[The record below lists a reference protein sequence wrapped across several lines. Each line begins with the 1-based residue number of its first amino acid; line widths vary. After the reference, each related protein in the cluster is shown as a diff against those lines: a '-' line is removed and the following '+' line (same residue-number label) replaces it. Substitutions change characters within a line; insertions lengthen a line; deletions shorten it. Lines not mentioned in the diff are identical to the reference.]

1 MMSNSKDGDRKTH
14 IMQIRIP
21 GTLWKKFQILC
32 DQSDAT
38 PSETVRE
45 MIRNVVRE
53 SRNLDALLA
62 EHEQNIRTRMKS
74 PAEVAS
80 ETATNLKKDS
90 VKWEEPPK

>member
-1 MMSNSKDGDRKTH
+1 
-14 IMQIRIP
+14 
-21 GTLWKKFQILC
+21 
-32 DQSDAT
+32 
-38 PSETVRE
+38 

-90 VKWEEPPK
+90 VKWEDPPS

>member
-1 MMSNSKDGDRKTH
+1 MSNPKDRDRKTH

-21 GTLWKKFQILC
+21 ETLWKKFQILC

-53 SRNLDALLA
+53 SRNLDELLQEGGQA
-62 EHEQNIRTRMKS
+62 IRSRMKS
-74 PAEVAS
+74 PADIAS
-80 ETATNLKKDS
+80 DTAINLKKDS
-90 VKWEEPPK
+90 VNWEDNNQN